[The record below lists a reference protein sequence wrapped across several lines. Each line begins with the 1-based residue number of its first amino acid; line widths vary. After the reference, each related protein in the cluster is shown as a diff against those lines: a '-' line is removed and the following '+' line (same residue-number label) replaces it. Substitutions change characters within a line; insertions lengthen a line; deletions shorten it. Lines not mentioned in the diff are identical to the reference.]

1 MRRGRAAEMRLLS
14 GCAGGCRGS
23 AGPRGGGSRCAPRG
37 RPREGAPRL
46 PSRGHP
52 RGSQGGCP
60 PLGPGRA
67 GLRGGAGGGAVR
79 AASAWAS
86 VGAGGM
92 PPAHWSS
99 ALPAS
104 ACLGGLTWARRQPSY
119 AEAWAS
125 CPRGDWLLWLAAH
138 LAAPGSDERRAV
150 TDAAKR
156 CAALAE
162 GRAAAS
168 LEAFNTADADAA
180 DADAYAGR
188 ARDVVYAVAD

>member
-1 MRRGRAAEMRLLS
+1 M
-14 GCAGGCRGS
+14 
-23 AGPRGGGSRCAPRG
+23 
-37 RPREGAPRL
+37 
-46 PSRGHP
+46 
-52 RGSQGGCP
+52 
-60 PLGPGRA
+60 GPGRA

-188 ARDVVYAVAD
+188 AADVVYAVADTVADAAYADAAYATYADARAAGLRECADLVRAVIPTPPKLEEAP